1 MKRHYLFLILVLFT
15 IACGS
20 GSSSENNS
28 VAEEMPVEDED
39 YFIVRYT
46 YEGQEVEKKK
56 TYKTDRVKAVY
67 LNSANDNP
75 APAVYLQFPVFTESF
90 VLNVQADKP
99 GDYKVPHVDKHSLNL
114 SFMVGQS
121 KNGEGIAHDFQAEDV
136 TVSIQSIE
144 LKADPTAKT
153 SMGMKADGYAN
164 LKGTFKGTFTM
175 ETNRKSGKQ
184 KVENVTVAGEF
195 MSGGNF

>member
-1 MKRHYLFLILVLFT
+1 MKTNLLLFLVALFT
-15 IACGS
+15 IACG
-20 GSSSENNS
+20 GSSSSDTSNA
-28 VAEEMPVEDED
+28 AEAITMADED

-46 YEGQEVEKKK
+46 YEGEEVEKKK
-56 TYKTDRVKAVY
+56 TYKTERVKAVY
-67 LNSANDNP
+67 LNSANSNP

-99 GDYKVPHVDKHSLNL
+99 GSYKVPFVDKHSLDL
-114 SFMVGQS
+114 SFMIGQA
-121 KNGEGIAHDFQAEDV
+121 KNGESIVHDFQAEDV

-144 LKADPTAKT
+144 LKADPSAKT
-153 SMGMKADGYAN
+153 SIGMRADGYAN

-175 ETNRKSGKQ
+175 DTNRKSGKQ
-184 KVENVTVAGEF
+184 TAENVTVEGEF

>member
-1 MKRHYLFLILVLFT
+1 MKTYHLLFLIAL
-15 IACGS
+15 IAIGCGGGS
-20 GSSSENNS
+20 GTETSSS
-28 VAEEMPVEDED
+28 AEEMPLADED
-39 YFIVRYT
+39 YFMVKFT
-46 YEGQEVEKKK
+46 YEGEEVEKKK

-67 LNSANDNP
+67 LNSANDKP

-99 GDYKVPHVDKHSLNL
+99 GDYKVPFVDRHSLDL
-114 SFMVGQS
+114 SFMIGHA
-121 KNGEGIAHDFQAEDV
+121 KNGESIVHDFQAEDV

-153 SMGMKADGYAN
+153 SVGMTADGYAN

-175 ETNRKSGKQ
+175 ETNRKGNKQ
-184 KVENVTVAGEF
+184 KTENVTVEGEF
-195 MSGGNF
+195 ISGGNF

>member
-1 MKRHYLFLILVLFT
+1 MKAYYLLITLVLFAT
-15 IACGS
+15 ACG
-20 GSSSENNS
+20 GSASTESTS
-28 VAEEMPVEDED
+28 TVQEMPVADED
-39 YFIVRYT
+39 YFIVKYV
-46 YEGQEVEKKK
+46 YEGEEVDKKK
-56 TYKTDRVKAVY
+56 TYKTERVKAVY
-67 LNSANDNP
+67 LDSANDNP

-99 GDYKVPHVDKHSLNL
+99 GDYKVPLVDGHSLNL
-114 SFMVGQS
+114 SLKVAQT
-121 KNGEGIAHDFQAEDV
+121 KNGEALVHDFQAEDV

-153 SMGMKADGYAN
+153 SIGMTADGYAN

-175 ETNRKSGKQ
+175 ETTRKGAKQ
-184 KVENVTVAGEF
+184 TTENVTVEGEF